1 MKNALLLGLILFA
14 QNTISAQEEAD
25 IASNDSIYNRWS
37 IETNVG
43 LNKPITPFSN
53 GYYSSNNNDTYK
65 INKINH
71 FDFGVRYMLSYTFG
85 FKIDYAHDKFE
96 NISGGNSLP
105 FKTESNRLAL
115 QGVINL
121 GRLARFESFTSRF
134 GMLAHAGIQA
144 SLFEPKSGVNSG
156 VTEKDAGIIFGITPQ
171 FRISNRIVF
180 SSDFSLINN
189 IRQHFNWDGTA
200 SSKENN
206 LTGKLFIIS
215 AGLTFYLGR
224 QEKHADWAVFDNTAN
239 KKDKEA
245 RERLDLIETQMND
258 TDRDGVV
265 DYLDLENNTPNGV
278 TVDSRGK
285 FIDKNNNGVPDEME
299 PKDTFISSGTNGTNS
314 SYEKADVAAE
324 LIKGGYINI
333 FFELGKDTPAESSMG
348 NLYYIIRFLRSHPD
362 AKIVLT
368 GFADATGDENLNMEL
383 SKRRANKVQ
392 DIIIASG
399 IDAGRIAIEG
409 QGVDVS
415 YPKDAAMG
423 LARRVS
429 VRIE

>member
-1 MKNALLLGLILFA
+1 
-14 QNTISAQEEAD
+14 
-25 IASNDSIYNRWS
+25 
-37 IETNVG
+37 
-43 LNKPITPFSN
+43 
-53 GYYSSNNNDTYK
+53 
-65 INKINH
+65 
-71 FDFGVRYMLSYTFG
+71 
-85 FKIDYAHDKFE
+85 
-96 NISGGNSLP
+96 
-105 FKTESNRLAL
+105 
-115 QGVINL
+115 
-121 GRLARFESFTSRF
+121 
-134 GMLAHAGIQA
+134 
-144 SLFEPKSGVNSG
+144 
-156 VTEKDAGIIFGITPQ
+156 
-171 FRISNRIVF
+171 
-180 SSDFSLINN
+180 
-189 IRQHFNWDGTA
+189 
-200 SSKENN
+200 
-206 LTGKLFIIS
+206 
-215 AGLTFYLGR
+215 
-224 QEKHADWAVFDNTAN
+224 
-239 KKDKEA
+239 
-245 RERLDLIETQMND
+245 MND

-299 PKDTFISSGTNGTNS
+299 PKETFITSSNNGTNAN
-314 SYEKADVAAE
+314 YEKADVAAE

-399 IDAGRIAIEG
+399 IDSGKIAIEG